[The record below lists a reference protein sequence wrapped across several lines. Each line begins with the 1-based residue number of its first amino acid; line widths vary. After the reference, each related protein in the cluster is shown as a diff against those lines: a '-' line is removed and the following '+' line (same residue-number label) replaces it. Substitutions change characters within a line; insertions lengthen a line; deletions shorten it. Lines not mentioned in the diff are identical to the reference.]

1 MIWPIIGFNIMS
13 SGAASLQIA
22 IVLASAAIVT
32 GISAL
37 IWFSAALGVI
47 GAALIAFG
55 FFAPT
60 ALTFMG

>member
-1 MIWPIIGFNIMS
+1 MTWPIIGFNIMS
-13 SGAASLQIA
+13 SGAASSRSL
-22 IVLASAAIVT
+22 IVLASAAIIT

-37 IWFSAALGVI
+37 IWFSAGLGVI

-60 ALTFMG
+60 VLTFIG